1 MKPNLAGDYRK
12 PRRAITI
19 RLIVGIWLVLLTVIL
34 LSEGY
39 WGWAILTGAGAVA
52 NFGLAWLAYRRIPPE

>member
-1 MKPNLAGDYRK
+1 MKPDLAWIYRK

-19 RLIVGIWLVLLTVIL
+19 RLVVGIWLTLLTVIL

-39 WGWAILTGAGAVA
+39 WGWALLTGAGAVA
-52 NFGLAWLAYRRIPPE
+52 NFGLAWLAYRRISA